1 MSIKQKLCEL
11 FGGLKKETANEL
23 EKICDDYATQYAEWC
38 CARALG
44 VNYFKLNEEE
54 LDQFKKEKDW
64 NEAKHLEKIFDNY
77 ACDFAY
83 WLSNDWLLDERWSKI
98 TEPKELLEIFKKE
111 KGL

>member
-1 MSIKQKLCEL
+1 MR
-11 FGGLKKETANEL
+11 N
-23 EKICDDYATQYAEWC
+23 KILDKFTIDFI
-38 CARALG
+38 
-44 VNYFKLNEEE
+44 NNHFEE
-54 LDQFKKEKDW
+54 LDLEKLDW
-64 NEAKHLEKIFDNY
+64 NEAKHLVKIFDNY

>member
-1 MSIKQKLCEL
+1 MDQRKQSTLLELCYEYS
-11 FGGLKKETANEL
+11 GDDINL
-23 EKICDDYATQYAEWC
+23 E
-38 CARALG
+38 
-44 VNYFKLNEEE
+44 
-54 LDQFKKEKDW
+54 EKDW
-64 NEAKHLEKIFDNY
+64 NEAKHLVKIFDNY

>member
-1 MSIKQKLCEL
+1 MEL
-11 FGGLKKETANEL
+11 KERFFNVIFEYAWKFKA
-23 EKICDDYATQYAEWC
+23 EKIVPAC
-38 CARALG
+38 
-44 VNYFKLNEEE
+44 V
-54 LDQFKKEKDW
+54 
-64 NEAKHLEKIFDNY
+64 KIADNY